1 MSKAKPSLLL
11 SLIACGALTLP
22 LTSVAGIK
30 CWTNRDGVRECGNM
44 VPPEYAQQKSET
56 INDQGITTDVR
67 ERAPTKEELE
77 ERRRQQEAEA
87 KRLEEQKRQQ
97 ELEAK
102 RRQDQEAYDRMLL
115 STFLTEKDVT
125 DSRDRKIGAIDA
137 TIELTRA
144 TIDKLQGN
152 LDREKS
158 RAAGFERQGKPVPKR
173 SQDDIDSLQ
182 KQIDDKTSYIDSK
195 EREKQQIIDKYAAD
209 LERFR
214 ALKAE
219 GRRLR

>member
-1 MSKAKPSLLL
+1 MSKAKPSLIL

-44 VPPEYAQQKSET
+44 VPPEYAQQESET
-56 INDQGITTDVR
+56 INDQGITTEVK

-97 ELEAK
+97 ELEAQ
-102 RRQDQEAYDRMLL
+102 RRKEQAAYDRMLL
-115 STFLTEKDVT
+115 STFLTEKDVA
-125 DSRDRKIGAIDA
+125 DSRDRKISAIDA

-152 LDREKS
+152 LDEEKAH
-158 RAAGFERQGKPVPKR
+158 AASFERQGKPIPERNQK
-173 SQDDIDSLQ
+173 DIDSLQ
-182 KQIDDKTSYIDSK
+182 KQINDKTSYINSK
-195 EREKQQIIDKYAAD
+195 EREKQEIIDKYEAD

-214 ALKAE
+214 ELKAE